1 MMEEEKMDQFLK
13 DKLESL
19 EAKVP
24 KDAWKSFSE
33 KWNDALLNDQTDVD
47 KKFDQNI
54 REKLNQF
61 VFPKNESHAW
71 AHFHSYYSQIKR
83 NENKIIWF
91 KAMEVTMAVLLFFTC
106 LHVGV
111 IRQEPTSHSINL
123 ENSNKV
129 SVDKSS
135 SATTEIKVVINN
147 NQNKLDD
154 NQVDRILSKVSD
166 NPSYEEVNNLP
177 SKIVPLEVEPI
188 PSSSATVLK
197 MEPVTVY
204 SKSFPEVSQIPT
216 LTSRHIAIGT
226 RKIYINNILDF
237 GKWHLTLLTGLDGD
251 NVFTPA
257 YPRFKVPET
266 IRNSSGFH
274 LGFLLS
280 EGAKRLETGF
290 GFIFAHKE
298 YNAPA
303 VTFIQ
308 GSLRDGYTTEQLK
321 KIQLNLLQIPVFTR
335 FNIVHKENWRL
346 YASLGATAQVT
357 LSANYFIVH
366 PGFFPSSVAL
376 TGKTN
381 SVYQNLEEGLMQGGT
396 LIDNVYLS
404 MDMAV
409 GAEKM
414 ISPRTSIFAQ
424 SSYQSFVGHVSKGI
438 GPYNDRISTV
448 SFQSG
453 VRINLFETAKNEFN
467 FSTRHK

>member
-1 MMEEEKMDQFLK
+1 MMEEEKMDKFLK
-13 DKLESL
+13 DKLESV
-19 EAKVP
+19 ETKVP
-24 KDAWKSFSE
+24 KDAWKNFSE
-33 KWNDALLNDQTDVD
+33 KWNDALLDDQLDLE
-47 KKFDQNI
+47 KKFDQNMHK
-54 REKLNQF
+54 KLNQF
-61 VFPKNESHAW
+61 IFPTNESHAW
-71 AHFHSYYSQIKR
+71 AHFHSYYSHIKR

-91 KAMEVTMAVLLFFTC
+91 KAMEVTMSVLLFFTC

-111 IRQEPTSHSINL
+111 IRQLPTFQTVNV
-123 ENSNKV
+123 ENSTKV
-129 SVDKSS
+129 SVDKNS
-135 SATTEIKVVINN
+135 SASTQIKLLENNIPNKRNN
-147 NQNKLDD
+147 NQL
-154 NQVDRILSKVSD
+154 DRIFSNLSENQS
-166 NPSYEEVNNLP
+166 NEEVNKLRP
-177 SKIVPLEVEPI
+177 KKGLLEVEPI
-188 PSSSATVLK
+188 QSSSPIVLK
-197 MEPVTVY
+197 MSPV
-204 SKSFPEVSQIPT
+204 SLESFPEISQIPT
-216 LTSRHIAIGT
+216 LASRHIPIST

-290 GFIFAHKE
+290 GFIYAHKE
-298 YNAPA
+298 YNAPS

-308 GSLRDGYTTEQLK
+308 GSLRDGYTTEQLQ

-335 FNIVHKENWRL
+335 YNIVHKENWRL
-346 YASLGATAQVT
+346 YVSLGATAQVT

-404 MDMAV
+404 MDIGV

-414 ISPRTSIFAQ
+414 ISPRTSLFAQ

-453 VRINLFETAKNEFN
+453 VRINLFQPIKN
-467 FSTRHK
+467 

>member
-1 MMEEEKMDQFLK
+1 MEEEKMDQLLK

-19 EAKVP
+19 ETKVP
-24 KDAWKSFSE
+24 KDAWKNFSE
-33 KWNDALLNDQTDVD
+33 KWKDALLDDQTAEE
-47 KKFDQNI
+47 KKFDQTI
-54 REKLNQF
+54 HEKLNQF
-61 VFPKNESHAW
+61 IFPTNEGQAW
-71 AHFHSYYSQIKR
+71 AHFHSYYSHIKS

-111 IRQEPTSHSINL
+111 IRQIPTYQSVNV
-123 ENSNKV
+123 ENSHTG
-129 SVDKSS
+129 SVDKNF
-135 SATTEIKVVINN
+135 SALTDIKVVENN
-147 NQNKLDD
+147 IQNKRNNTLQ
-154 NQVDRILSKVSD
+154 NKTLSNLSD
-166 NPSYEEVNNLP
+166 YQSYEEVNKLP
-177 SKIVPLEVEPI
+177 SKKIILEVEPI
-188 PSSSATVLK
+188 PGSIAKNLTLA
-197 MEPVTVY
+197 PVPV
-204 SKSFPEVSQIPT
+204 SLESFTEVSQIPT
-216 LTSRHIAIGT
+216 LASRHIPIST
-226 RKIYINNILDF
+226 RKIYVNNILDF

-290 GFIFAHKE
+290 GFIYAHKE

-335 FNIVHKENWRL
+335 FNIVHKENWRI
-346 YASLGATAQVT
+346 YATLGATAQVT

-366 PGFFPSSVAL
+366 PGFFPSTVAL
-376 TGKTN
+376 TGKSN
-381 SVYQNLEEGLMQGGT
+381 SIYQNLEEGLMQGGT

-404 MDMAV
+404 MDMGV

-424 SSYQSFVGHVSKGI
+424 SSYQSFVGHISKGI

-453 VRINLFETAKNEFN
+453 VRINLFEPVKN
-467 FSTRHK
+467 

>member
-1 MMEEEKMDQFLK
+1 MMEEEKMDKFLK
-13 DKLESL
+13 DKLESV
-19 EAKVP
+19 ETKVP
-24 KDAWKSFSE
+24 KDAWKNFSE
-33 KWNDALLNDQTDVD
+33 KWNDALLDDQLDLE
-47 KKFDQNI
+47 KKFDQNMHK
-54 REKLNQF
+54 KLNQF
-61 VFPKNESHAW
+61 IFPTNESHAW
-71 AHFHSYYSQIKR
+71 AHFHSYYSHIKR

-91 KAMEVTMAVLLFFTC
+91 KAMEVTMSVLLFFTC

-111 IRQEPTSHSINL
+111 IRQVPASQTVNV
-123 ENSNKV
+123 ENSTKV
-129 SVDKSS
+129 SVDKNS
-135 SATTEIKVVINN
+135 SASTQIKLLENNIQNKRYN
-147 NQNKLDD
+147 NQL
-154 NQVDRILSKVSD
+154 DRIFSNLSENQS
-166 NPSYEEVNNLP
+166 NEEVNKLRP
-177 SKIVPLEVEPI
+177 KKGLLEVEPI
-188 PSSSATVLK
+188 QSSSPIVLK
-197 MEPVTVY
+197 MSPV
-204 SKSFPEVSQIPT
+204 SLESFPEISQIPT
-216 LTSRHIAIGT
+216 LASRHIPIST

-266 IRNSSGFH
+266 IRNSSGFRV
-274 LGFLLS
+274 GFLLS

-290 GFIFAHKE
+290 GFIYAHKE
-298 YNAPA
+298 YNAPS

-308 GSLRDGYTTEQLK
+308 GSLRDGYTTEQLQ

-335 FNIVHKENWRL
+335 YNIVHKENWRL

-404 MDMAV
+404 MDIGV

-414 ISPRTSIFAQ
+414 ISPRTSLFAQ

-453 VRINLFETAKNEFN
+453 VRINLFQPIKN
-467 FSTRHK
+467 

>member
-1 MMEEEKMDQFLK
+1 MMEEEKMDKFLK
-13 DKLESL
+13 DKLESV
-19 EAKVP
+19 ETKVP
-24 KDAWKSFSE
+24 KDAWKNFSE
-33 KWNDALLNDQTDVD
+33 KWNDALLDDQLDLE
-47 KKFDQNI
+47 KKFDQNMH
-54 REKLNQF
+54 EKLNQF
-61 VFPKNESHAW
+61 IFPTNESHAW
-71 AHFHSYYSQIKR
+71 AHFHSYYSHIKR

-91 KAMEVTMAVLLFFTC
+91 KAMEVTMSVLLFFTL

-111 IRQEPTSHSINL
+111 IRQVPASQTVNV
-123 ENSNKV
+123 ENSTKV
-129 SVDKSS
+129 SVDKNS
-135 SATTEIKVVINN
+135 SASTQIKLLENNIQNKRYN
-147 NQNKLDD
+147 NQL
-154 NQVDRILSKVSD
+154 DRIFSNLSENQS
-166 NPSYEEVNNLP
+166 NEEVNKLRP
-177 SKIVPLEVEPI
+177 KKGLLEVEPI
-188 PSSSATVLK
+188 QSSSPIVLK
-197 MEPVTVY
+197 MSPV
-204 SKSFPEVSQIPT
+204 SLESFPEISQIPT
-216 LTSRHIAIGT
+216 LASRHIPIST

-266 IRNSSGFH
+266 IRNSSGFRV
-274 LGFLLS
+274 GFLLS

-290 GFIFAHKE
+290 GFIYAHKE
-298 YNAPA
+298 YNAPS

-308 GSLRDGYTTEQLK
+308 GSLRDGYTTEQLQ

-335 FNIVHKENWRL
+335 YNIVHKENWRL

-404 MDMAV
+404 MDIGV

-414 ISPRTSIFAQ
+414 ISPRTSLFAQ

-453 VRINLFETAKNEFN
+453 VRINLFQPIKN
-467 FSTRHK
+467 

>member
-1 MMEEEKMDQFLK
+1 MIEEEKIDQFLK
-13 DKLESL
+13 EKLESL
-19 EAKVP
+19 ETEVP
-24 KDAWKSFSE
+24 KDAWKNFSE
-33 KWNDALLNDQTDVD
+33 KWNDVLLDDQLDLE
-47 KKFDQNI
+47 KKFDKNI
-54 REKLNQF
+54 HQKLNQF
-61 VFPKNESHAW
+61 IFPTNEGHAW
-71 AHFHSYYSQIKR
+71 AHFHSYYSHIKR

-111 IRQEPTSHSINL
+111 IRQLPTSQSVNV
-123 ENSNKV
+123 ENRTKV

-135 SATTEIKVVINN
+135 SIPAEIKLADNNIQSKGDN
-147 NQNKLDD
+147 NQPDRIFSKLSD
-154 NQVDRILSKVSD
+154 NQSD
-166 NPSYEEVNNLP
+166 EEVNKLLP
-177 SKIVPLEVEPI
+177 KKVLLEVEPI
-188 PSSSATVLK
+188 SGSFATVLK

-204 SKSFPEVSQIPT
+204 SKSFQEVSQIPT
-216 LTSRHIAIGT
+216 LASRHIPIDT

-290 GFIFAHKE
+290 GFIYAHKE

-303 VTFIQ
+303 ITYIQ

-321 KIQLNLLQIPVFTR
+321 KIQVNLLQIPVFTR
-335 FNIVHKENWRL
+335 FNIVHKENWRI
-346 YASLGATAQVT
+346 YATLGATAQVT

-404 MDMAV
+404 MDMGV

-453 VRINLFETAKNEFN
+453 VRINLFQPIKN
-467 FSTRHK
+467 

>member
-13 DKLESL
+13 NKLESL
-19 EAKVP
+19 EPKMP
-24 KDAWKSFSE
+24 KDAWKNFSE
-33 KWNDALLNDQTDVD
+33 KWNDALLNDQLDVN

-54 REKLNQF
+54 HKKLNHF
-61 VFPKNESHAW
+61 IFPTNENHAW
-71 AHFHSYYSQIKR
+71 THFYSYYSQVKK
-83 NENKIIWF
+83 NENKILWF

-106 LHVGV
+106 LHVGLIPQAPSSQLV
-111 IRQEPTSHSINL
+111 SA
-123 ENSNKV
+123 ENMTEVLVEKKFPASVEILLKETGIQSESNNT
-129 SVDKSS
+129 KS
-135 SATTEIKVVINN
+135 
-147 NQNKLDD
+147 
-154 NQVDRILSKVSD
+154 DRILSKLSD
-166 NPSYEEVNNLP
+166 NHSYEEVNKLR
-177 SKIVPLEVEPI
+177 SKKVLLDVEPI
-188 PSSSATVLK
+188 PGSSALVL
-197 MEPVTVY
+197 ETTPVTVY
-204 SKSFPEVSQIPT
+204 SKSFLEVSQIPT
-216 LTSRHIAIGT
+216 LASRHIPIGT

-257 YPRFKVPET
+257 YPRYKVPET

-274 LGFLLS
+274 FGFLLS
-280 EGAKRLETGF
+280 EGAKRFETGF
-290 GFIFAHKE
+290 GFIYAHKE

-303 VTFIQ
+303 ITFIQ

-335 FNIVHKENWRL
+335 FNIVHKENWRI
-346 YASLGATAQVT
+346 YATLGATAQVT

-381 SVYQNLEEGLMQGGT
+381 SMYQNLEEGLMQGGT

-404 MDMAV
+404 MDMGV

-414 ISPRTSIFAQ
+414 ISPRTSIFGQ
-424 SSYQSFVGHVSKGI
+424 SSYQSFVGHISKGI

-453 VRINLFETAKNEFN
+453 VRINLFQPIKN
-467 FSTRHK
+467 

>member
-1 MMEEEKMDQFLK
+1 MMEEEKMDKFLK
-13 DKLESL
+13 DKLESV
-19 EAKVP
+19 ETKVP
-24 KDAWKSFSE
+24 KDAWKNFSE
-33 KWNDALLNDQTDVD
+33 KWNDALLDDQLDLE
-47 KKFDQNI
+47 KKFDQNMYK
-54 REKLNQF
+54 KLNQF
-61 VFPKNESHAW
+61 IFPTNESHAW
-71 AHFHSYYSQIKR
+71 AHFYSYYSHIKR

-91 KAMEVTMAVLLFFTC
+91 KAMEVTMSVLLFFTL

-111 IRQEPTSHSINL
+111 IRQVPASQTVNV
-123 ENSNKV
+123 ENSTKV
-129 SVDKSS
+129 SVDKNS
-135 SATTEIKVVINN
+135 SASTQIKLLENNIQNKRNN
-147 NQNKLDD
+147 NQL
-154 NQVDRILSKVSD
+154 DRIFSNLSENQS
-166 NPSYEEVNNLP
+166 NEEVNKLRP
-177 SKIVPLEVEPI
+177 KKGLLEVEPI
-188 PSSSATVLK
+188 QSSSPIVLK
-197 MEPVTVY
+197 MSPV
-204 SKSFPEVSQIPT
+204 SLESFPEISQIPT
-216 LTSRHIAIGT
+216 LASRHIPIST

-266 IRNSSGFH
+266 IRNSSGFRV
-274 LGFLLS
+274 GFLLS

-290 GFIFAHKE
+290 GFIYAHKE
-298 YNAPA
+298 YNAPS

-308 GSLRDGYTTEQLK
+308 GSLRDGYTTEQLQ

-335 FNIVHKENWRL
+335 YNIVHKENWRL

-404 MDMAV
+404 MDIGV

-414 ISPRTSIFAQ
+414 ISPRTSLFAQ

-453 VRINLFETAKNEFN
+453 VRINLFQPIKN
-467 FSTRHK
+467 

>member
-19 EAKVP
+19 ETKVP
-24 KDAWKSFSE
+24 KDAWKNFSE
-33 KWNDALLNDQTDVD
+33 KWNDALLDDQTDAE
-47 KKFDQNI
+47 KMFDQNI
-54 REKLNQF
+54 HEKLNQF
-61 VFPKNESHAW
+61 IFPTNERHAW
-71 AHFHSYYSQIKR
+71 GHFHSYYSHIKR

-111 IRQEPTSHSINL
+111 IRQVPTSQSINL
-123 ENSNKV
+123 ENRTKV

-135 SATTEIKVVINN
+135 SATTEIKVVENN
-147 NQNKLDD
+147 IQNKLND
-154 NQVDRILSKVSD
+154 NQLDRILSKVSD
-166 NPSYEEVNNLP
+166 NQSYEEVNKLLP
-177 SKIVPLEVEPI
+177 KKGLLEVEPI
-188 PSSSATVLK
+188 QSSSPIILK
-197 MEPVTVY
+197 MSPV
-204 SKSFPEVSQIPT
+204 SLESFPEVNQIPT
-216 LTSRHIAIGT
+216 LTSRHIPIGT

-404 MDMAV
+404 MDMGV

-414 ISPRTSIFAQ
+414 VSPRTSIFVQ

-453 VRINLFETAKNEFN
+453 VRINLFQPIKN
-467 FSTRHK
+467 

>member
-1 MMEEEKMDQFLK
+1 MMEEEKMDKFLK
-13 DKLESL
+13 DKLESV
-19 EAKVP
+19 ETKVP
-24 KDAWKSFSE
+24 KDAWKNFSE
-33 KWNDALLNDQTDVD
+33 KWNDALLDDQLDLE
-47 KKFDQNI
+47 KKFDQNMHK
-54 REKLNQF
+54 KLNQF
-61 VFPKNESHAW
+61 IFPTNESHAW
-71 AHFHSYYSQIKR
+71 AHFYSYYSHIKR

-91 KAMEVTMAVLLFFTC
+91 KAMEVTMSVLLFFTL

-111 IRQEPTSHSINL
+111 IRQVPASQTVNV
-123 ENSNKV
+123 ENSTKV
-129 SVDKSS
+129 SVDKNS
-135 SATTEIKVVINN
+135 SASTQIKLLENNIQNKRYN
-147 NQNKLDD
+147 NQL
-154 NQVDRILSKVSD
+154 DRIFSNLSENQS
-166 NPSYEEVNNLP
+166 NEEVNKLRP
-177 SKIVPLEVEPI
+177 KKGLLEVEPI
-188 PSSSATVLK
+188 QSSSPIVLK
-197 MEPVTVY
+197 MSPV
-204 SKSFPEVSQIPT
+204 SLESFPEISQIPT
-216 LTSRHIAIGT
+216 LASRHIPIST

-266 IRNSSGFH
+266 IRNSSGFRV
-274 LGFLLS
+274 GFLLS

-290 GFIFAHKE
+290 GFIYAHKE
-298 YNAPA
+298 YNAPS

-308 GSLRDGYTTEQLK
+308 GSLRDGYTTEQLQ

-335 FNIVHKENWRL
+335 YNIVHKENWRL

-404 MDMAV
+404 MDIGV

-414 ISPRTSIFAQ
+414 ISRRTSLFAQ

-453 VRINLFETAKNEFN
+453 VRINLFQPIKN
-467 FSTRHK
+467 

>member
-19 EAKVP
+19 ETKVP
-24 KDAWKSFSE
+24 KDAWKNFSE
-33 KWNDALLNDQTDVD
+33 KWNDALLDDQTDAE
-47 KKFDQNI
+47 KMFDQNI
-54 REKLNQF
+54 HEKLNQF
-61 VFPKNESHAW
+61 IFPTNERHAW
-71 AHFHSYYSQIKR
+71 GHFHSYYSHIKR

-111 IRQEPTSHSINL
+111 IRQVPTSQSINL
-123 ENSNKV
+123 ENRTKV

-135 SATTEIKVVINN
+135 SATTEIKVVENN
-147 NQNKLDD
+147 IQNKLND
-154 NQVDRILSKVSD
+154 NQLDRILSKVSD
-166 NPSYEEVNNLP
+166 NQSYEEVNKLLP
-177 SKIVPLEVEPI
+177 KKGLLEVEPI
-188 PSSSATVLK
+188 QSSSPIILK
-197 MEPVTVY
+197 MSPV
-204 SKSFPEVSQIPT
+204 SLESFPEVNQIPT
-216 LTSRHIAIGT
+216 LTSRHIPIGT

-237 GKWHLTLLTGLDGD
+237 GKWHLTFLTGLDGD

-404 MDMAV
+404 MDMGI

-414 ISPRTSIFAQ
+414 VSPRTSIFVQ

-453 VRINLFETAKNEFN
+453 VRINLFQPIKN
-467 FSTRHK
+467 

>member
-1 MMEEEKMDQFLK
+1 MDQFLK

-19 EAKVP
+19 ETKVP
-24 KDAWKSFSE
+24 KDAWKNFSE
-33 KWNDALLNDQTDVD
+33 KWNDALLDDQTDAE
-47 KKFDQNI
+47 KMFDQNI
-54 REKLNQF
+54 HEKLNQF
-61 VFPKNESHAW
+61 IFPTNERHAW
-71 AHFHSYYSQIKR
+71 GHFHSYYSHIKR

-111 IRQEPTSHSINL
+111 IRQVPTSQSINL
-123 ENSNKV
+123 ENRTKV

-135 SATTEIKVVINN
+135 SATTEIKVVENN
-147 NQNKLDD
+147 IQNKLND
-154 NQVDRILSKVSD
+154 NQLDRILSKVSD
-166 NPSYEEVNNLP
+166 NQSYEEVNKLLP
-177 SKIVPLEVEPI
+177 KKGLLEVEPI
-188 PSSSATVLK
+188 QSSSPIILK
-197 MEPVTVY
+197 MSPV
-204 SKSFPEVSQIPT
+204 SLESFPEVNQIPT
-216 LTSRHIAIGT
+216 LTSRHIPIGT

-404 MDMAV
+404 MDMGV

-414 ISPRTSIFAQ
+414 VSPRTSIFVQ

-453 VRINLFETAKNEFN
+453 VRINLFQPIKN
-467 FSTRHK
+467 

>member
-1 MMEEEKMDQFLK
+1 MMEEEKMDQFMK

-19 EAKVP
+19 ETKVP
-24 KDAWKSFSE
+24 KDAWKNFSE
-33 KWNDALLNDQTDVD
+33 KWNDALLDEQTDSG
-47 KKFDQNI
+47 KMFDQKI
-54 REKLNQF
+54 HGKLNQF
-61 VFPKNESHAW
+61 IFPTNERHAW
-71 AHFHSYYSQIKR
+71 GHFHAYYSHIKK

-91 KAMEVTMAVLLFFTC
+91 KAMEVTMALLLFFTC

-111 IRQEPTSHSINL
+111 IRQVPTSQLANV
-123 ENSNKV
+123 ENNNKV

-135 SATTEIKVVINN
+135 SSTTEFKVVENYI
-147 NQNKLDD
+147 QNKLDD
-154 NQVDRILSKVSD
+154 NQLDRIWSKFSG
-166 NPSYEEVNNLP
+166 NQSYEEVNYLP

-204 SKSFPEVSQIPT
+204 SKSFPEVSRIPT
-216 LTSRHIAIGT
+216 LASRNIPIGT

-290 GFIFAHKE
+290 GFIYAHKE
-298 YNAPA
+298 YNAPR

-308 GSLRDGYTTEQLK
+308 GSLRDGYTTEQLQ

-335 FNIVHKENWRL
+335 YNIIHKENWRL

-357 LSANYFIVH
+357 LSANYYIVH
-366 PGFFPSSVAL
+366 PGFFPTSVAL

-404 MDMAV
+404 MDMGV

-414 ISPRTSIFAQ
+414 VSPRTSIFVQ

-453 VRINLFETAKNEFN
+453 VRINLFETAK
-467 FSTRHK
+467 K

>member
-1 MMEEEKMDQFLK
+1 MMEEEKMDQLLK

-19 EAKVP
+19 ETKVP
-24 KDAWKSFSE
+24 KDAWKNFSE
-33 KWNDALLNDQTDVD
+33 KWNDALLDDQTAEE

-54 REKLNQF
+54 HEKLNQF
-61 VFPKNESHAW
+61 VFPTNESHAW
-71 AHFHSYYSQIKR
+71 ANFHSYYSHIKR
-83 NENKIIWF
+83 NENRIIWF

-111 IRQEPTSHSINL
+111 IRQVPTSQSVNI
-123 ENSNKV
+123 ENGTKG

-135 SATTEIKVVINN
+135 SVSTEIKVVENN
-147 NQNKLDD
+147 IQNKLDNTQPD
-154 NQVDRILSKVSD
+154 GVLSKLSD
-166 NPSYEEVNNLP
+166 IQSDEEINKLL
-177 SKIVPLEVEPI
+177 SKKVLFEVEPI
-188 PSSSATVLK
+188 PSSSATTVLK
-197 MEPVTVY
+197 MAPVPVY

-216 LTSRHIAIGT
+216 LTSRHIPIST

-290 GFIFAHKE
+290 GFIYAHKE

-335 FNIVHKENWRL
+335 FNIVHKENWRI
-346 YASLGATAQVT
+346 YATLGATAQVT

-381 SVYQNLEEGLMQGGT
+381 SIYQNLEEGLMQGGT
-396 LIDNVYLS
+396 LIDNVFLS
-404 MDMAV
+404 MDMGV

-453 VRINLFETAKNEFN
+453 VRINLFQPIKN
-467 FSTRHK
+467 

>member
-1 MMEEEKMDQFLK
+1 MEEEKMDQFLK

-19 EAKVP
+19 ETKVP
-24 KDAWKSFSE
+24 KDAWKNFSE
-33 KWNDALLNDQTDVD
+33 KWNDALLDDQTDAE
-47 KKFDQNI
+47 KMFDQNI
-54 REKLNQF
+54 HEKLNQF
-61 VFPKNESHAW
+61 IFPTNERHAW
-71 AHFHSYYSQIKR
+71 GHFHSYYSHIKR

-111 IRQEPTSHSINL
+111 IRQVPTSQSINL
-123 ENSNKV
+123 ENRTKV

-135 SATTEIKVVINN
+135 SATTEIKVVENN
-147 NQNKLDD
+147 IQNKLND
-154 NQVDRILSKVSD
+154 NQLDRILSKVSD
-166 NPSYEEVNNLP
+166 NQSYEEVNKLLP
-177 SKIVPLEVEPI
+177 KKGLLEVEPI
-188 PSSSATVLK
+188 QSSSPIILK
-197 MEPVTVY
+197 MSPV
-204 SKSFPEVSQIPT
+204 SLESFPEVNQIPT
-216 LTSRHIAIGT
+216 LTSRHIPIGT
-226 RKIYINNILDF
+226 RKIYINNMLDF

-321 KIQLNLLQIPVFTR
+321 KIQLNLLQVPVFTR

-404 MDMAV
+404 MDMGV

-414 ISPRTSIFAQ
+414 VSPRTSIFVQ

-453 VRINLFETAKNEFN
+453 VRINLFQPIKN
-467 FSTRHK
+467 

>member
-1 MMEEEKMDQFLK
+1 MEEEKMDQLLK

-19 EAKVP
+19 ETKVP
-24 KDAWKSFSE
+24 KDAWKNFSE
-33 KWNDALLNDQTDVD
+33 KWNDALLDDQTAEE

-54 REKLNQF
+54 HEKLNQF
-61 VFPKNESHAW
+61 VFPTNESHAW
-71 AHFHSYYSQIKR
+71 ANFHSYYSHIKR
-83 NENKIIWF
+83 NENRIIWF

-111 IRQEPTSHSINL
+111 IRQVPTFQSVNI
-123 ENSNKV
+123 ENGTKG

-135 SATTEIKVVINN
+135 SVSTEIKVVENN
-147 NQNKLDD
+147 IQNKLDNTQPD
-154 NQVDRILSKVSD
+154 GVLSKLSD
-166 NPSYEEVNNLP
+166 IQSDEEINKLL
-177 SKIVPLEVEPI
+177 SKKVLFEVEPI
-188 PSSSATVLK
+188 ASSSATTVLK
-197 MEPVTVY
+197 MAPAPVY

-216 LTSRHIAIGT
+216 LTSRHIPIST

-290 GFIFAHKE
+290 GFIYAHKE

-335 FNIVHKENWRL
+335 FNIVHKENWRI
-346 YASLGATAQVT
+346 YATLGATAQVT

-381 SVYQNLEEGLMQGGT
+381 SIYQNLEEGLMQGGT
-396 LIDNVYLS
+396 LIDNVFLS
-404 MDMAV
+404 MDMGV

-453 VRINLFETAKNEFN
+453 VRINLFQPIKN
-467 FSTRHK
+467 

>member
-1 MMEEEKMDQFLK
+1 
-13 DKLESL
+13 
-19 EAKVP
+19 
-24 KDAWKSFSE
+24 
-33 KWNDALLNDQTDVD
+33 
-47 KKFDQNI
+47 
-54 REKLNQF
+54 
-61 VFPKNESHAW
+61 
-71 AHFHSYYSQIKR
+71 
-83 NENKIIWF
+83 
-91 KAMEVTMAVLLFFTC
+91 MEVTMAVLLFFTC

-111 IRQEPTSHSINL
+111 IRQAPTSQSANV

-129 SVDKSS
+129 SVDKSF
-135 SATTEIKVVINN
+135 SAITEIKVVENN
-147 NQNKLDD
+147 IQNKRDD
-154 NQVDRILSKVSD
+154 NQLDRLLSKLSD
-166 NPSYEEVNNLP
+166 IQSYEDVNKLQP
-177 SKIVPLEVEPI
+177 KKVPLEVEPI
-188 PSSSATVLK
+188 PSSSAIILK
-197 MEPVTVY
+197 MSPV
-204 SKSFPEVSQIPT
+204 SLESFPEVNQIPT
-216 LTSRHIAIGT
+216 LTSRHIPIST

-404 MDMAV
+404 MDMGI

-414 ISPRTSIFAQ
+414 VSPRTSIFVQ

-453 VRINLFETAKNEFN
+453 VRINLFQPIKN
-467 FSTRHK
+467 

>member
-1 MMEEEKMDQFLK
+1 MMEEEKMDQLLK

-19 EAKVP
+19 ETKVP
-24 KDAWKSFSE
+24 KDAWKNFSE
-33 KWNDALLNDQTDVD
+33 KWNDALLDDQTAEE

-54 REKLNQF
+54 HEKLNQF
-61 VFPKNESHAW
+61 VFPTNESHAW
-71 AHFHSYYSQIKR
+71 ANFHSYYSHIKR
-83 NENKIIWF
+83 NENRIIWF

-111 IRQEPTSHSINL
+111 IRQVPTFQSVNI
-123 ENSNKV
+123 ENGTKG

-135 SATTEIKVVINN
+135 SVSTEIKVVENN
-147 NQNKLDD
+147 IQNKLDNTQPD
-154 NQVDRILSKVSD
+154 GVLSKLSD
-166 NPSYEEVNNLP
+166 IQSDEEINKLL
-177 SKIVPLEVEPI
+177 SKKVLFEVEPI
-188 PSSSATVLK
+188 ASSSATTVLK
-197 MEPVTVY
+197 MAPAPVY

-216 LTSRHIAIGT
+216 LTSRHIPIST

-290 GFIFAHKE
+290 GFIYAHKE

-335 FNIVHKENWRL
+335 FNIVHKENWRI
-346 YASLGATAQVT
+346 YATLGATAQVT

-381 SVYQNLEEGLMQGGT
+381 SIYQNLEEGLMQGGT
-396 LIDNVYLS
+396 LIDNVFLS
-404 MDMAV
+404 MDMGV

-453 VRINLFETAKNEFN
+453 VRINLFQPIKN
-467 FSTRHK
+467 

>member
-19 EAKVP
+19 ETKVP
-24 KDAWKSFSE
+24 KDAWKNFSE
-33 KWNDALLNDQTDVD
+33 KFNDALLDDQTEAE
-47 KKFDQNI
+47 KMFDQNI
-54 REKLNQF
+54 HKKLNQF
-61 VFPKNESHAW
+61 IFPTNERHAW
-71 AHFHSYYSQIKR
+71 GHFHSYYSHIKR

-111 IRQEPTSHSINL
+111 IRQVPTSQSINL
-123 ENSNKV
+123 ENITKV

-135 SATTEIKVVINN
+135 FATTEIKVVENN
-147 NQNKLDD
+147 IQNKLND
-154 NQVDRILSKVSD
+154 NQLDRILSKVSD
-166 NPSYEEVNNLP
+166 NQSYEEVNKLLP
-177 SKIVPLEVEPI
+177 KKGLLEVEPI
-188 PSSSATVLK
+188 QSSSPIILK
-197 MEPVTVY
+197 MSPV
-204 SKSFPEVSQIPT
+204 SLESFPEVNQIPT
-216 LTSRHIAIGT
+216 LTSRHIPIGT

-404 MDMAV
+404 MDMGI

-414 ISPRTSIFAQ
+414 VSPRTSLFVQ

-453 VRINLFETAKNEFN
+453 VRINLFQPIKN
-467 FSTRHK
+467 

>member
-1 MMEEEKMDQFLK
+1 MMEEEKMDKFLK
-13 DKLESL
+13 DKLESV
-19 EAKVP
+19 ETKVP
-24 KDAWKSFSE
+24 KDAWKNFSE
-33 KWNDALLNDQTDVD
+33 KWNDALLDDQLDLE
-47 KKFDQNI
+47 KKFDQNMHK
-54 REKLNQF
+54 KLNQF
-61 VFPKNESHAW
+61 IFPTNESHAW
-71 AHFHSYYSQIKR
+71 AHFYSYYSHIKR

-91 KAMEVTMAVLLFFTC
+91 KAMEVTMSVLLFFTL

-111 IRQEPTSHSINL
+111 IRQVPASQTVNV
-123 ENSNKV
+123 ENSTKV
-129 SVDKSS
+129 SVDKNS
-135 SATTEIKVVINN
+135 SASTQIKLLENNIQNKRFN
-147 NQNKLDD
+147 NQL
-154 NQVDRILSKVSD
+154 DRIFSNLSENQS
-166 NPSYEEVNNLP
+166 NEEVNKLRP
-177 SKIVPLEVEPI
+177 KKGLLEVEPI
-188 PSSSATVLK
+188 QSSSPIVLK
-197 MEPVTVY
+197 MLPV
-204 SKSFPEVSQIPT
+204 SLESFPEISQIPT
-216 LTSRHIAIGT
+216 LASRHIPIST

-266 IRNSSGFH
+266 IRNSSGFRV
-274 LGFLLS
+274 GFLLS

-290 GFIFAHKE
+290 GFIYAHKE
-298 YNAPA
+298 YNAPS

-308 GSLRDGYTTEQLK
+308 GSLRDGYTTEQLQ

-335 FNIVHKENWRL
+335 YNIVHKENWRL

-404 MDMAV
+404 MDIGI

-414 ISPRTSIFAQ
+414 ISPRTSLFAQ

-453 VRINLFETAKNEFN
+453 VRINLFQPIKN
-467 FSTRHK
+467 

>member
-1 MMEEEKMDQFLK
+1 MIEEEKIDQLLK
-13 DKLESL
+13 NKLESM
-19 EAKVP
+19 ETKVP
-24 KDAWKSFSE
+24 KDAWKNFSE
-33 KWNDALLNDQTDVD
+33 KWNDALLDDQTAEE
-47 KKFDQNI
+47 KKFDQKI
-54 REKLNQF
+54 YEKLNQF
-61 VFPKNESHAW
+61 IFSTNEGHAW
-71 AHFHSYYSQIKR
+71 AHFHSYYSHIKS

-111 IRQEPTSHSINL
+111 IRRVPASQSVNI
-123 ENSNKV
+123 ENKTKV
-129 SVDKSS
+129 SVDKYS
-135 SATTEIKVVINN
+135 SASNEINLVENGI
-147 NQNKLDD
+147 QNKSYSA
-154 NQVDRILSKVSD
+154 QTDRILSKLSD
-166 NPSYEEVNNLP
+166 YQSDEGRNKLLP
-177 SKIVPLEVEPI
+177 QKVMLEIEPI
-188 PSSSATVLK
+188 PSSPASVLK
-197 MEPVTVY
+197 MATAPIY
-204 SKSFPEVSQIPT
+204 SKSFSEISQIPT
-216 LTSRHIAIGT
+216 LASRHIPIST
-226 RKIYINNILDF
+226 RKIYVNNILDF

-290 GFIFAHKE
+290 GFIYANKE

-335 FNIVHKENWRL
+335 FNFVHKENWRI
-346 YASLGATAQVT
+346 YAKLGATAQVT

-376 TGKTN
+376 TGKSN

-404 MDMAV
+404 MDMGV

-453 VRINLFETAKNEFN
+453 VRINLFQPIKN
-467 FSTRHK
+467 

>member
-1 MMEEEKMDQFLK
+1 MIEEEKIDQLLK
-13 DKLESL
+13 NKLESM
-19 EAKVP
+19 ETKVP
-24 KDAWKSFSE
+24 KDAWKNFSE
-33 KWNDALLNDQTDVD
+33 KWNDALLDDQTAEE
-47 KKFDQNI
+47 KKFDQKI
-54 REKLNQF
+54 YEKLNQF
-61 VFPKNESHAW
+61 IFSTNEGHAW
-71 AHFHSYYSQIKR
+71 AHFYSYYSHIKS

-111 IRQEPTSHSINL
+111 IRRVPASQSVNI
-123 ENSNKV
+123 ENKTKV
-129 SVDKSS
+129 SVDKYS
-135 SATTEIKVVINN
+135 SASNEINLVENGI
-147 NQNKLDD
+147 QNKSYSA
-154 NQVDRILSKVSD
+154 QTDRILSKLSD
-166 NPSYEEVNNLP
+166 YQSDEGRNKLLP
-177 SKIVPLEVEPI
+177 QKVMLEIEPI
-188 PSSSATVLK
+188 PSSPASVLK
-197 MEPVTVY
+197 MATAPIY
-204 SKSFPEVSQIPT
+204 SKSFSEISQIPT
-216 LTSRHIAIGT
+216 LASRHIPIST
-226 RKIYINNILDF
+226 RKIYVNNILDF

-290 GFIFAHKE
+290 GFIYANKE

-335 FNIVHKENWRL
+335 FNIVHKENWRI
-346 YASLGATAQVT
+346 YATLGATAQVT

-404 MDMAV
+404 MDMGV

-453 VRINLFETAKNEFN
+453 VRINLFQPIKN
-467 FSTRHK
+467 

>member
-1 MMEEEKMDQFLK
+1 MEEEKMDKFLK
-13 DKLESL
+13 DKLESV
-19 EAKVP
+19 ETKVP
-24 KDAWKSFSE
+24 KDAWKNFSE
-33 KWNDALLNDQTDVD
+33 KWNDALLDDQLDLE
-47 KKFDQNI
+47 KKFDQNMHK
-54 REKLNQF
+54 KLNQF
-61 VFPKNESHAW
+61 IFPTNESHAW
-71 AHFHSYYSQIKR
+71 AHFHSYYSHIKR

-91 KAMEVTMAVLLFFTC
+91 KAMEVTMSVLLFFTC

-111 IRQEPTSHSINL
+111 IRQLPTFQTVNV
-123 ENSNKV
+123 ENSTKV
-129 SVDKSS
+129 SVDKNS
-135 SATTEIKVVINN
+135 SASTQIKLLENNIPNKRNN
-147 NQNKLDD
+147 NQL
-154 NQVDRILSKVSD
+154 DRIFSNLSENQS
-166 NPSYEEVNNLP
+166 NEEVNKLRP
-177 SKIVPLEVEPI
+177 KKGLLEVEPI
-188 PSSSATVLK
+188 QSSSPIVLK
-197 MEPVTVY
+197 MSPV
-204 SKSFPEVSQIPT
+204 SLESFPEISQIPT
-216 LTSRHIAIGT
+216 LASRHIPIST

-290 GFIFAHKE
+290 GFIYAHKE
-298 YNAPA
+298 YNAPS

-308 GSLRDGYTTEQLK
+308 GSLRDGYTTEQLQ

-335 FNIVHKENWRL
+335 YNIVHKENWRL

-404 MDMAV
+404 MDIGV

-414 ISPRTSIFAQ
+414 ISPRTSLFAQ

-453 VRINLFETAKNEFN
+453 VRINLFQPIKN
-467 FSTRHK
+467 

>member
-1 MMEEEKMDQFLK
+1 MMEEEKMDQLLK

-19 EAKVP
+19 ETKVP
-24 KDAWKSFSE
+24 KDAWKNFSE
-33 KWNDALLNDQTDVD
+33 KWNDALLDDQTAEE

-54 REKLNQF
+54 HEKLNQF
-61 VFPKNESHAW
+61 VFPTNESHAW
-71 AHFHSYYSQIKR
+71 ANFHSYYSHIKR
-83 NENKIIWF
+83 NENRIIWF

-111 IRQEPTSHSINL
+111 IRQVPTSQSVNI
-123 ENSNKV
+123 ENGTKG

-135 SATTEIKVVINN
+135 SVSTEIKVVENN
-147 NQNKLDD
+147 IQNKLDNTQPD
-154 NQVDRILSKVSD
+154 GVLSKLSD
-166 NPSYEEVNNLP
+166 IQSDEEINKLL
-177 SKIVPLEVEPI
+177 SKKVLFEVEPI
-188 PSSSATVLK
+188 PSSSATTVLK
-197 MEPVTVY
+197 MAPVPVY

-216 LTSRHIAIGT
+216 LTSRHIPIST

-290 GFIFAHKE
+290 GFIYAHKE

-335 FNIVHKENWRL
+335 FNIVHKENWRI
-346 YASLGATAQVT
+346 YATLGATAQVT

-381 SVYQNLEEGLMQGGT
+381 SIYQNLEEGLMQGGT
-396 LIDNVYLS
+396 LIDNVFLS
-404 MDMAV
+404 MDMGV

-424 SSYQSFVGHVSKGI
+424 SSYQSFVGHISKGI

-453 VRINLFETAKNEFN
+453 VRINLFQPIKN
-467 FSTRHK
+467 

>member
-1 MMEEEKMDQFLK
+1 MMEEEKMDKFLK
-13 DKLESL
+13 DKLESV
-19 EAKVP
+19 ETKVP
-24 KDAWKSFSE
+24 KDAWKNFSE
-33 KWNDALLNDQTDVD
+33 KWNDALLDDQLDLE
-47 KKFDQNI
+47 KKFDQNMHK
-54 REKLNQF
+54 KLNQF
-61 VFPKNESHAW
+61 IFPTNESHAW
-71 AHFHSYYSQIKR
+71 AHFYSYYSHIKR

-91 KAMEVTMAVLLFFTC
+91 KAMEVTMSVLLFFTL

-111 IRQEPTSHSINL
+111 IRQVPASQTVNV
-123 ENSNKV
+123 ENSTKV
-129 SVDKSS
+129 SVDKNS
-135 SATTEIKVVINN
+135 SASTQIKLLENNIQNKRYN
-147 NQNKLDD
+147 NQL
-154 NQVDRILSKVSD
+154 DRIFSNLSENQS
-166 NPSYEEVNNLP
+166 NEEVNKLRP
-177 SKIVPLEVEPI
+177 KKGLLEVEPI
-188 PSSSATVLK
+188 QSSSPIVLK
-197 MEPVTVY
+197 MSPV
-204 SKSFPEVSQIPT
+204 SLESFPEISQIPT
-216 LTSRHIAIGT
+216 LASRHIPIST

-266 IRNSSGFH
+266 IRNSSGFRV
-274 LGFLLS
+274 GFLLS

-290 GFIFAHKE
+290 GFIYAHKE
-298 YNAPA
+298 YNAPS

-308 GSLRDGYTTEQLK
+308 GSLRDGYTTEQLQ

-335 FNIVHKENWRL
+335 YNIVHKENWRL

-404 MDMAV
+404 IDIGV

-414 ISPRTSIFAQ
+414 ISPRTSLFAQ

-453 VRINLFETAKNEFN
+453 VRINLFQPIKN
-467 FSTRHK
+467 

>member
-1 MMEEEKMDQFLK
+1 MMEEEKMDKFLK
-13 DKLESL
+13 DKLESV
-19 EAKVP
+19 ETKVP
-24 KDAWKSFSE
+24 KDAWKNFSE
-33 KWNDALLNDQTDVD
+33 KWNDALLDDQLDLE
-47 KKFDQNI
+47 KKFDQNMHK
-54 REKLNQF
+54 KLNQF
-61 VFPKNESHAW
+61 IFPTNESHAW
-71 AHFHSYYSQIKR
+71 AHFYSYYSHIKR

-91 KAMEVTMAVLLFFTC
+91 KAMEVTMSVLLFFTC

-111 IRQEPTSHSINL
+111 IRQLPTLQTVNV
-123 ENSNKV
+123 ENSP
-129 SVDKSS
+129 
-135 SATTEIKVVINN
+135 
-147 NQNKLDD
+147 
-154 NQVDRILSKVSD
+154 KVSD
-166 NPSYEEVNNLP
+166 DKNSSASTQIKLLENNIQNKRYNNQLDRIFSNLSENQSNEEVNKLRP
-177 SKIVPLEVEPI
+177 KKGLLEVEPI
-188 PSSSATVLK
+188 QSSSPIVLK
-197 MEPVTVY
+197 MSPV
-204 SKSFPEVSQIPT
+204 SLESFPEISQIPT
-216 LTSRHIAIGT
+216 LASRHIPIST

-266 IRNSSGFH
+266 IRNSSGFRV
-274 LGFLLS
+274 GFLLS

-290 GFIFAHKE
+290 GFIYAHKE
-298 YNAPA
+298 YNAPS

-308 GSLRDGYTTEQLK
+308 GSLRDGYTTEQLQ

-335 FNIVHKENWRL
+335 YNIVHKENWRL

-404 MDMAV
+404 MDIGV

-414 ISPRTSIFAQ
+414 ISPRTSLFAQ

-453 VRINLFETAKNEFN
+453 VRINLFQPIKN
-467 FSTRHK
+467 

>member
-1 MMEEEKMDQFLK
+1 MKEEEKIDQFLK
-13 DKLESL
+13 NKLESL
-19 EAKVP
+19 ETRVP
-24 KDAWKSFSE
+24 EDAWKSFSE
-33 KWNDALLNDQTDVD
+33 KWKDALLDDQIEAE

-54 REKLNQF
+54 YDKLNPF
-61 VFPKNESHAW
+61 IFPAKEGHSW
-71 AHFHSYYSQIKR
+71 AQFHSYYSHIKR

-91 KAMEVTMAVLLFFTC
+91 KAMEVTMAVLLFLTC
-106 LHVGV
+106 LHIGV
-111 IRQEPTSHSINL
+111 IRQVPTSQSINA
-123 ENSNKV
+123 ENSNKGP
-129 SVDKSS
+129 VDKNF
-135 SATTEIKVVINN
+135 SALTDIKVVENDI
-147 NQNKLDD
+147 QNKRNNTLK
-154 NQVDRILSKVSD
+154 NKTTSNLSD
-166 NPSYEEVNNLP
+166 YPSYEEVDKLP
-177 SKIVPLEVEPI
+177 SEKVFLEVEPI
-188 PSSSATVLK
+188 PGSFSKNLTLAPL
-197 MEPVTVY
+197 PV
-204 SKSFPEVSQIPT
+204 SLESFTEVSQIPT
-216 LTSRHIAIGT
+216 LTSRNITIGT

-251 NVFTPA
+251 NIFTPA

-290 GFIFAHKE
+290 GFIYAHKE
-298 YNAPA
+298 YNAPR

-308 GSLRDGYTTEQLK
+308 GSLRDGYTTEQLQ

-335 FNIVHKENWRL
+335 YNIVHKENWRL

-357 LSANYFIVH
+357 LSANYYIVH
-366 PGFFPSSVAL
+366 PGFFPTSVAL

-404 MDMAV
+404 MDMGV

-414 ISPRTSIFAQ
+414 VSPRTSIFVQ

-453 VRINLFETAKNEFN
+453 VRINLFETAK
-467 FSTRHK
+467 K

>member
-1 MMEEEKMDQFLK
+1 MEEEKMDQLLK

-19 EAKVP
+19 ETKVP

-33 KWNDALLNDQTDVD
+33 KWNDALLDDQTAEE
-47 KKFDQNI
+47 KKFDQTI
-54 REKLNQF
+54 HEKLNQF
-61 VFPKNESHAW
+61 IFSTNEGHAW
-71 AHFHSYYSQIKR
+71 AHFHSYYSHIKS

-106 LHVGV
+106 LQVGV
-111 IRQEPTSHSINL
+111 IRRVPASQSVNI
-123 ENSNKV
+123 ENRTKV
-129 SVDKSS
+129 SVDNYS
-135 SATTEIKVVINN
+135 SASNEIKIVENS
-147 NQNKLDD
+147 NQIKSHSA
-154 NQVDRILSKVSD
+154 QRAGILSKLSD
-166 NPSYEEVNNLP
+166 NQSDEGGDKLLP
-177 SKIVPLEVEPI
+177 KKVLLEIEPI
-188 PSSSATVLK
+188 PSSPVSVLK
-197 MEPVTVY
+197 MAAAPVY
-204 SKSFPEVSQIPT
+204 SKSFSEISQIPT
-216 LTSRHIAIGT
+216 LASRHIPIST
-226 RKIYINNILDF
+226 RKIYVNNILDF

-266 IRNSSGFH
+266 TRNSSGFH

-290 GFIFAHKE
+290 GFIYAHKE

-335 FNIVHKENWRL
+335 FNIVHKENWRI
-346 YASLGATAQVT
+346 YATLGATAQVT

-376 TGKTN
+376 TGKSN
-381 SVYQNLEEGLMQGGT
+381 SIYQNLEEGLMQGGT

-404 MDMAV
+404 MDMGV

-424 SSYQSFVGHVSKGI
+424 SSYQSFVGHISKGI

-453 VRINLFETAKNEFN
+453 VRINLFEPVKN
-467 FSTRHK
+467 

>member
-1 MMEEEKMDQFLK
+1 MMEEEKMDQLLK

-19 EAKVP
+19 ETKVP
-24 KDAWKSFSE
+24 KDAWKNFSE
-33 KWNDALLNDQTDVD
+33 KWNDALLDDQTAEE

-54 REKLNQF
+54 HEKLNQF
-61 VFPKNESHAW
+61 VFPTNESHAW
-71 AHFHSYYSQIKR
+71 ANFHSYYSHIKR
-83 NENKIIWF
+83 NENRIIWF

-111 IRQEPTSHSINL
+111 IRQVPTSQSVNI
-123 ENSNKV
+123 ENGTKG

-135 SATTEIKVVINN
+135 SVSTEIKVVENN
-147 NQNKLDD
+147 IQNKLDNTQPD
-154 NQVDRILSKVSD
+154 GVLSKLSD
-166 NPSYEEVNNLP
+166 IQSDEEINKLL
-177 SKIVPLEVEPI
+177 SKKVLFEVEPI
-188 PSSSATVLK
+188 ASSSATTVLK
-197 MEPVTVY
+197 MAPAPVY

-216 LTSRHIAIGT
+216 LTSRHIPIST

-290 GFIFAHKE
+290 GFIYAHKE

-335 FNIVHKENWRL
+335 FNIVHKENWRI
-346 YASLGATAQVT
+346 YATLGATAQVT

-381 SVYQNLEEGLMQGGT
+381 SIYQNLEEGLMQGGT
-396 LIDNVYLS
+396 LIDNVFLS
-404 MDMAV
+404 MDMGV

-453 VRINLFETAKNEFN
+453 VRINLFQPIKN
-467 FSTRHK
+467 

>member
-1 MMEEEKMDQFLK
+1 MIEEEKIDQLLK
-13 DKLESL
+13 NKLESM
-19 EAKVP
+19 ETKVP
-24 KDAWKSFSE
+24 KDAWKNFSE
-33 KWNDALLNDQTDVD
+33 KWNDALLDDQTAEE
-47 KKFDQNI
+47 KKFDQKI
-54 REKLNQF
+54 YEKLNQF
-61 VFPKNESHAW
+61 IFSTNEGHAW
-71 AHFHSYYSQIKR
+71 AHFHSYYSHIKS

-111 IRQEPTSHSINL
+111 IRRVPASQSVNI
-123 ENSNKV
+123 ENKTKV
-129 SVDKSS
+129 SVDKYS
-135 SATTEIKVVINN
+135 SASNEINLVENGI
-147 NQNKLDD
+147 QNKSYSA
-154 NQVDRILSKVSD
+154 QTDRILSKLSD
-166 NPSYEEVNNLP
+166 YQSDEGRNKLLP
-177 SKIVPLEVEPI
+177 QKVMLEIEPI
-188 PSSSATVLK
+188 PSSPASVLK
-197 MEPVTVY
+197 MATAPVY
-204 SKSFPEVSQIPT
+204 SKSFSEISQIPT
-216 LTSRHIAIGT
+216 LASRHIPIST
-226 RKIYINNILDF
+226 RKIYVNNILDF

-290 GFIFAHKE
+290 GFIYANKE

-335 FNIVHKENWRL
+335 FNIVHKENWRI
-346 YASLGATAQVT
+346 YATLGATAQVT

-404 MDMAV
+404 MDMGV

-453 VRINLFETAKNEFN
+453 VRINLFQPIKN
-467 FSTRHK
+467 

>member
-1 MMEEEKMDQFLK
+1 MEEEKMDQFLK

-19 EAKVP
+19 ETKVP
-24 KDAWKSFSE
+24 KDAWKNFSE
-33 KWNDALLNDQTDVD
+33 KWNDALLDDQTDAE
-47 KKFDQNI
+47 KMFDQNI
-54 REKLNQF
+54 HEKLNQF
-61 VFPKNESHAW
+61 IFPTNERHAW
-71 AHFHSYYSQIKR
+71 GHFHSYYSHIKR

-111 IRQEPTSHSINL
+111 IRQVPTSQSINL
-123 ENSNKV
+123 ENRTKV

-135 SATTEIKVVINN
+135 SATTEIKVVENN
-147 NQNKLDD
+147 IQNKLND
-154 NQVDRILSKVSD
+154 NQLDRILSKVSD
-166 NPSYEEVNNLP
+166 NQSYEEVNKLLP
-177 SKIVPLEVEPI
+177 KKGLLEVEPI
-188 PSSSATVLK
+188 QSSSPIILK
-197 MEPVTVY
+197 MSPV
-204 SKSFPEVSQIPT
+204 SLESFPEVNQIPT
-216 LTSRHIAIGT
+216 LTSRHIPIGT

-404 MDMAV
+404 MDMGI

-453 VRINLFETAKNEFN
+453 VRINLFQPIKN
-467 FSTRHK
+467 

>member
-19 EAKVP
+19 ETKVP
-24 KDAWKSFSE
+24 KDAWKNFSE
-33 KWNDALLNDQTDVD
+33 KWNDALLDDQTDAE
-47 KKFDQNI
+47 KMFDQNI
-54 REKLNQF
+54 HEKLNQF
-61 VFPKNESHAW
+61 IFPTNERHAW
-71 AHFHSYYSQIKR
+71 GHFHSYYSHIKR

-111 IRQEPTSHSINL
+111 IRQVPTSQSINL
-123 ENSNKV
+123 ENRTKV

-135 SATTEIKVVINN
+135 SATTEIKVVENN
-147 NQNKLDD
+147 IQNKLND
-154 NQVDRILSKVSD
+154 NQLDRILSKVSD
-166 NPSYEEVNNLP
+166 NQSYEEVNKLLP
-177 SKIVPLEVEPI
+177 KKGLLEVEPI
-188 PSSSATVLK
+188 QSSSPIILK
-197 MEPVTVY
+197 MSPV
-204 SKSFPEVSQIPT
+204 SLESFPEVNQIPT
-216 LTSRHIAIGT
+216 LTSRHIPIGT
-226 RKIYINNILDF
+226 RKIYINNMLDF

-321 KIQLNLLQIPVFTR
+321 KIQLNLLQVPVFTR

-404 MDMAV
+404 MDMGI

-414 ISPRTSIFAQ
+414 VSPRTSIFVQ

-453 VRINLFETAKNEFN
+453 VRINLFQPIKN
-467 FSTRHK
+467 

>member
-1 MMEEEKMDQFLK
+1 MMEEEKMDKFLK
-13 DKLESL
+13 DKLESV
-19 EAKVP
+19 ETKVP
-24 KDAWKSFSE
+24 KDAWKNFSE
-33 KWNDALLNDQTDVD
+33 KWNDALLDDQLDLE
-47 KKFDQNI
+47 KKFDQNMHK
-54 REKLNQF
+54 KLNQF
-61 VFPKNESHAW
+61 IFPTNESHAW
-71 AHFHSYYSQIKR
+71 AHFYSYYSHIKR

-91 KAMEVTMAVLLFFTC
+91 KAMEVTMSVLLFFTC

-111 IRQEPTSHSINL
+111 IRQVPASQTVNV
-123 ENSNKV
+123 ENSTKV
-129 SVDKSS
+129 SVDKNS
-135 SATTEIKVVINN
+135 SASTQIKLLENNIQNKRYN
-147 NQNKLDD
+147 NQL
-154 NQVDRILSKVSD
+154 DRIFSNLSENQS
-166 NPSYEEVNNLP
+166 NEEVNKLRP
-177 SKIVPLEVEPI
+177 KKGLLEVEPI
-188 PSSSATVLK
+188 QSSSPIVLK
-197 MEPVTVY
+197 MSPV
-204 SKSFPEVSQIPT
+204 SLESFPEISQIPT
-216 LTSRHIAIGT
+216 LASRHIPIST

-266 IRNSSGFH
+266 IRNSSGFRV
-274 LGFLLS
+274 GFLLS

-290 GFIFAHKE
+290 GFIYAHKE
-298 YNAPA
+298 YNAPS

-308 GSLRDGYTTEQLK
+308 GSLRDGYTTEQLQ

-335 FNIVHKENWRL
+335 YNIVHKENWRL

-404 MDMAV
+404 MDIGV

-414 ISPRTSIFAQ
+414 ISPRTSLFAQ

-453 VRINLFETAKNEFN
+453 VRINLFQPIKN
-467 FSTRHK
+467 

>member
-1 MMEEEKMDQFLK
+1 MEEEKMDQFLK

-19 EAKVP
+19 ETKVP
-24 KDAWKSFSE
+24 KDAWKNFSE
-33 KWNDALLNDQTDVD
+33 KWNDALLDDQTDAE
-47 KKFDQNI
+47 KMFDQNI
-54 REKLNQF
+54 HEKLNQLI
-61 VFPKNESHAW
+61 FPTNERHAW
-71 AHFHSYYSQIKR
+71 GHFHSYYSHIKR

-91 KAMEVTMAVLLFFTC
+91 KAMEVTMSVLLFFTL

-111 IRQEPTSHSINL
+111 IRQVPASQTVNV
-123 ENSNKV
+123 ENSTKV
-129 SVDKSS
+129 SVDKNS
-135 SATTEIKVVINN
+135 SASTQIKLLENNIQNKRYN
-147 NQNKLDD
+147 NQL
-154 NQVDRILSKVSD
+154 DRIFSNLSENQS
-166 NPSYEEVNNLP
+166 NEEVNKLLP
-177 SKIVPLEVEPI
+177 KKGLLEVEPI
-188 PSSSATVLK
+188 QSSSPIILK
-197 MEPVTVY
+197 MSPV
-204 SKSFPEVSQIPT
+204 SLESFSEVSQIPT
-216 LTSRHIAIGT
+216 LTSRHIPIGT

-404 MDMAV
+404 MDMGI

-414 ISPRTSIFAQ
+414 VSPRTSIFVQ

-453 VRINLFETAKNEFN
+453 VRINLFQPIKN
-467 FSTRHK
+467 

>member
-1 MMEEEKMDQFLK
+1 MEEEKMDQLLK

-19 EAKVP
+19 ETKIP
-24 KDAWKSFSE
+24 KDAWKNFSE
-33 KWNDALLNDQTDVD
+33 KWNDALLDDQTAEE
-47 KKFDQNI
+47 KKFDQTI
-54 REKLNQF
+54 HEKLNQF
-61 VFPKNESHAW
+61 IFSTNEGHAW
-71 AHFHSYYSQIKR
+71 AHFHSYYSHIKS

-106 LHVGV
+106 LQVGV
-111 IRQEPTSHSINL
+111 IRRVPASQSVNI
-123 ENSNKV
+123 ENRTIV
-129 SVDKSS
+129 SVDNYS
-135 SATTEIKVVINN
+135 SASNEIKIVENSI
-147 NQNKLDD
+147 QNK
-154 NQVDRILSKVSD
+154 NHRAQTAGILSKLPENQSD
-166 NPSYEEVNNLP
+166 EGGNKLLP
-177 SKIVPLEVEPI
+177 RKVLLEIEPI
-188 PSSSATVLK
+188 PSSPASVLK
-197 MEPVTVY
+197 MSTAPVD
-204 SKSFPEVSQIPT
+204 SKSFSEISQIPT
-216 LTSRHIAIGT
+216 LASRNIPIST
-226 RKIYINNILDF
+226 RKIYVNNILDF

-290 GFIFAHKE
+290 GFIYAHKE

-335 FNIVHKENWRL
+335 FNIVHKENWRIH
-346 YASLGATAQVT
+346 ATLGATAQVT

-376 TGKTN
+376 TGKNN
-381 SVYQNLEEGLMQGGT
+381 SIYQNLEEGLMQGGT

-404 MDMAV
+404 MDMGV

-424 SSYQSFVGHVSKGI
+424 SSYQSFVGHISKGI

-453 VRINLFETAKNEFN
+453 VRINLFEPIKN
-467 FSTRHK
+467 

>member
-1 MMEEEKMDQFLK
+1 LLDDQTEAEKM
-13 DKLESL
+13 
-19 EAKVP
+19 
-24 KDAWKSFSE
+24 
-33 KWNDALLNDQTDVD
+33 
-47 KKFDQNI
+47 FDQNI
-54 REKLNQF
+54 HEKLNQF
-61 VFPKNESHAW
+61 IFPTNERHAW
-71 AHFHSYYSQIKR
+71 GHFHSYYSHIKR

-111 IRQEPTSHSINL
+111 IRQAPTSQSANV
-123 ENSNKV
+123 ENGNKV
-129 SVDKSS
+129 LVDKSS
-135 SATTEIKVVINN
+135 SVSTEIKVVEDNI
-147 NQNKLDD
+147 QNKPD
-154 NQVDRILSKVSD
+154 NTQPDRILSKLSD
-166 NPSYEEVNNLP
+166 IQSDEDVNKLQP
-177 SKIVPLEVEPI
+177 KKVPLEVELI
-188 PSSSATVLK
+188 PSSSAIILK
-197 MEPVTVY
+197 MSPV
-204 SKSFPEVSQIPT
+204 SLESFPEVNQIPT
-216 LTSRHIAIGT
+216 LTSRHIPIST

-274 LGFLLS
+274 LGFLIS

-404 MDMAV
+404 MDMGF

-414 ISPRTSIFAQ
+414 VSPRTSIFVQ

-453 VRINLFETAKNEFN
+453 VRINLFQPIKN
-467 FSTRHK
+467 

>member
-1 MMEEEKMDQFLK
+1 MEEEKMDKFLK
-13 DKLESL
+13 DKLESV
-19 EAKVP
+19 ETKVP
-24 KDAWKSFSE
+24 KDAWKNFSE
-33 KWNDALLNDQTDVD
+33 KWNDALLDDQLDLE
-47 KKFDQNI
+47 KKFDQNMHK
-54 REKLNQF
+54 KLNQF
-61 VFPKNESHAW
+61 IFPTNESHAW
-71 AHFHSYYSQIKR
+71 AHFYSYYSHIKR

-91 KAMEVTMAVLLFFTC
+91 KAMEVTMSVLLFFTL

-111 IRQEPTSHSINL
+111 IRQVPASQTVNV
-123 ENSNKV
+123 ENSTKV
-129 SVDKSS
+129 SVDKNS
-135 SATTEIKVVINN
+135 SASTQIKLLENNIQNKRYN
-147 NQNKLDD
+147 NQL
-154 NQVDRILSKVSD
+154 DRIISNLSENQS
-166 NPSYEEVNNLP
+166 NEEVNKLRP
-177 SKIVPLEVEPI
+177 KKGLLEVEPI
-188 PSSSATVLK
+188 QSSSPIVLK
-197 MEPVTVY
+197 MLPV
-204 SKSFPEVSQIPT
+204 SLESFPEISQIPT
-216 LTSRHIAIGT
+216 LASRHIPIST

-290 GFIFAHKE
+290 GFIYAHKE
-298 YNAPA
+298 YNAPS

-308 GSLRDGYTTEQLK
+308 GSLRDGYTTEQLQ

-335 FNIVHKENWRL
+335 YNIVHKENWRL

-404 MDMAV
+404 MDIGV

-414 ISPRTSIFAQ
+414 ISPRTSLFAQ

-453 VRINLFETAKNEFN
+453 VRINLFQPIKN
-467 FSTRHK
+467 

>member
-1 MMEEEKMDQFLK
+1 MDQLLK

-19 EAKVP
+19 ETKVP
-24 KDAWKSFSE
+24 KDAWKNFSE
-33 KWNDALLNDQTDVD
+33 KWNDALLDDQTAEE

-54 REKLNQF
+54 HEKLNQF
-61 VFPKNESHAW
+61 VFPTNESHAW
-71 AHFHSYYSQIKR
+71 ANFHSYYSHIKR
-83 NENKIIWF
+83 NENRIIWF

-111 IRQEPTSHSINL
+111 IRQVPTSQSVNI
-123 ENSNKV
+123 ENGTKG

-135 SATTEIKVVINN
+135 SVSTEIKVVENN
-147 NQNKLDD
+147 IQNKLDNTQPD
-154 NQVDRILSKVSD
+154 GVLSKLSD
-166 NPSYEEVNNLP
+166 IQSDEEINKLL
-177 SKIVPLEVEPI
+177 SKKVLFEVEPI
-188 PSSSATVLK
+188 PSSSATTVLK
-197 MEPVTVY
+197 MAPVPVY

-216 LTSRHIAIGT
+216 LTSRHIPIST

-290 GFIFAHKE
+290 GFIYAHKE

-335 FNIVHKENWRL
+335 FNIVHKENWRI
-346 YASLGATAQVT
+346 YATLGATAQVT

-381 SVYQNLEEGLMQGGT
+381 SIYQNLEEGLMQGGT
-396 LIDNVYLS
+396 LIDNVFLS
-404 MDMAV
+404 MDMGV

-453 VRINLFETAKNEFN
+453 VRINLFQPIKN
-467 FSTRHK
+467 

>member
-19 EAKVP
+19 ETKVP
-24 KDAWKSFSE
+24 KDAWKNFSE
-33 KWNDALLNDQTDVD
+33 KWNDALLDDQTDAE
-47 KKFDQNI
+47 KMFDQNI
-54 REKLNQF
+54 HEKLNQF
-61 VFPKNESHAW
+61 IFPTNERHAW
-71 AHFHSYYSQIKR
+71 GHFHSYYSHIKR

-111 IRQEPTSHSINL
+111 IRQVPTSQSINL
-123 ENSNKV
+123 ENRTKV

-135 SATTEIKVVINN
+135 SATTEIKVVENN
-147 NQNKLDD
+147 IQNKLND
-154 NQVDRILSKVSD
+154 NQLDRILSEVSD
-166 NPSYEEVNNLP
+166 NQSYEEVNKLLP
-177 SKIVPLEVEPI
+177 KKGLLEVEPI
-188 PSSSATVLK
+188 QSSSPIILK
-197 MEPVTVY
+197 MSPV
-204 SKSFPEVSQIPT
+204 SLESFPEVNQIPT
-216 LTSRHIAIGT
+216 LTSRHIPIGT

-290 GFIFAHKE
+290 GFIYAHKE
-298 YNAPA
+298 YNAPS

-308 GSLRDGYTTEQLK
+308 GSLRDGYTTEQLQ

-335 FNIVHKENWRL
+335 YNIVHKENWRL

-404 MDMAV
+404 MDIGV

-414 ISPRTSIFAQ
+414 ISPRTSLFAQ

-453 VRINLFETAKNEFN
+453 VRINLFQPIKN
-467 FSTRHK
+467 